1 MKDVCLTESFTKCYL
16 HLRPAFDSERQ
27 ELDENTQGTS
37 DEMCIRELCDSL
49 TLITSHISFL
59 LKKIVCLFVTLC
71 TAQFRKDYLTSVR
84 REKTKALRKRV
95 MMKSIKKDPKVNIT
109 FIRND
114 KSKNKVVSHLKL
126 KSESIENSKFYMDF
140 KKTDLLLLSG
150 VYECQLPRRQ
160 SQEDIGTIVRIKIQT
175 CNDIPNPNMFSPSTS
190 SVTKCQV
197 NTCDQTLT
205 SDQPSDIPH
214 SSEQQSKEPSTTGD
228 QKSKASRKARA
239 KLKCM

>member
-1 MKDVCLTESFTKCYL
+1 
-16 HLRPAFDSERQ
+16 
-27 ELDENTQGTS
+27 
-37 DEMCIRELCDSL
+37 
-49 TLITSHISFL
+49 
-59 LKKIVCLFVTLC
+59 
-71 TAQFRKDYLTSVR
+71 
-84 REKTKALRKRV
+84 
-95 MMKSIKKDPKVNIT
+95 
-109 FIRND
+109 
-114 KSKNKVVSHLKL
+114 
-126 KSESIENSKFYMDF
+126 MDF

-190 SVTKCQV
+190 TVTKCQV

-214 SSEQQSKEPSTTGD
+214 SSEQQSEEPSTTG

-239 KLKCM
+239 KLNCKKTKRPMKTYYKKRIETEETNVDLCGVCSKTEKEDEEWICCDICNIWYHRFCLDLDDEERAAVSSTSSIYTCPMCL

>member
-1 MKDVCLTESFTKCYL
+1 
-16 HLRPAFDSERQ
+16 
-27 ELDENTQGTS
+27 
-37 DEMCIRELCDSL
+37 
-49 TLITSHISFL
+49 
-59 LKKIVCLFVTLC
+59 
-71 TAQFRKDYLTSVR
+71 
-84 REKTKALRKRV
+84 
-95 MMKSIKKDPKVNIT
+95 
-109 FIRND
+109 
-114 KSKNKVVSHLKL
+114 
-126 KSESIENSKFYMDF
+126 MDF

-214 SSEQQSKEPSTTGD
+214 SSEQQSEEPRKTG
-228 QKSKASRKARA
+228 QKSKASRKART
-239 KLKCM
+239 KLKCMKIKRPMKKYCKKRIATEETNVNLCGVCSKTEKGD